1 LFHDPCSMFCDQ
13 DMAVK
18 KVEKTEKVVKPKTA
32 KVAKP
37 KAEKVV
43 KAAKKV
49 VKKEVAPVAV
59 EKVAAVPVVKE
70 KVAKKI
76 AGVYF
81 YAVGRRK
88 TSVAQVRL
96 YENDK
101 ATENDI
107 IINDKKLKDY
117 FPTISLQNNLLSP
130 LKAVGMHNKFSMTV
144 LVRGGGVTGQ
154 VEAVRLGI
162 ARALVVFNAE
172 LKKTLKDLGLMT
184 RDAREVERKKAG
196 LKKARK
202 APQWA
207 KR

>member
-1 LFHDPCSMFCDQ
+1 
-13 DMAVK
+13 MAVK
-18 KVEKTEKVVKPKTA
+18 KVEKTEKVAKPKAA
-32 KVAKP
+32 KVVKP

-43 KAAKKV
+43 KAAKVAKV
-49 VKKEVAPVAV
+49 VKTAAPAEAKEATVKV
-59 EKVAAVPVVKE
+59 EKVAKVTKKE
-70 KVAKKI
+70 S
-76 AGVYF
+76 GVYF

-96 YENDK
+96 YADEK
-101 ATENDI
+101 ATENELV
-107 IINDKKLKDY
+107 INDKKLKDY
-117 FPTISLQNNLLSP
+117 FPTVSLQNNMLTP
-130 LKAVGMHNKFSMTV
+130 FKAVGLHNKFRMTV

-162 ARALVVFNAE
+162 ARALVVFNPE